1 MNNVISINRINC
13 LTLGQT
19 HLTSLSEQSL
29 TSTANI
35 RQSVIGCQPSSSMGV
50 NGPQLE
56 TVYSFTHDCRPIE
69 VVTKPVEENELTLMY
84 NFILSNV

>member
-1 MNNVISINRINC
+1 MISKLNPRYNTVYKLINYYIMNGEYTSMNNVISNNRINC

-50 NGPQLE
+50 NGAQLE
-56 TVYSFTHDCRPIE
+56 IVYSFTR
-69 VVTKPVEENELTLMY
+69 
-84 NFILSNV
+84 